1 MVVSSTLAADLEDL
15 TLTDCPLVPS
25 LLIPISAVGRQELL
39 PLLAGV
45 GLFVSYTLSSQ
56 PFSQDSHGVAEHIH
70 LSINHQHPE
79 IEHLLLRESATAE
92 MGINFCDST

>member
-39 PLLAGV
+39 LFLAGV

-56 PFSQDSHGVAEHIH
+56 TFSQDSHRVAEHIH

-79 IEHLLLRESATAE
+79 IEHLLLRESATAV
-92 MGINFCDST
+92 MGINLCDST

>member
-39 PLLAGV
+39 LFLAGV

-56 PFSQDSHGVAEHIH
+56 PFSQYSHRVAEHIH

-79 IEHLLLRESATAE
+79 IEHLLLRESATAV